1 MFIIYIL
8 ITEDKVF
15 IKNSLKKLRDAS
27 KMEVKLED
35 FDRFGNAYIAK
46 NTDKSIRELFMD
58 AFILEKSIL
67 RKLYKQE
74 FGLVE
79 LILLFNVLLSLFI
92 LMKK

>member
-1 MFIIYIL
+1 MYIL

-15 IKNSLKKLRDAS
+15 VKSSLKKLVDSS
-27 KMEVKLED
+27 KMQVKQED